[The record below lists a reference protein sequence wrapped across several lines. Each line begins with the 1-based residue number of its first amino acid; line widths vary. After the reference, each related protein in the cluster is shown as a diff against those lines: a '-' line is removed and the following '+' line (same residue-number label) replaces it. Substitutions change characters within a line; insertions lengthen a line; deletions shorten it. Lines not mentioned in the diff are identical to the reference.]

1 MNPLNNLE
9 KELNLL
15 ESKNNLRKLPA
26 THHMGREVEVN
37 GHPMLNLSSN
47 DYLGLATNLQLRAE
61 FLQTLTPETFLPSS
75 SSSRLLTGNFDVYT
89 RLEELLANKFH
100 KASALVFNSGYHM
113 NTGILPAVSDAHTLI
128 LADKLVHASIIDGIR
143 LSAAKCIR
151 YRHNHYEQLEQLL
164 AAYYQEYDKIII
176 VTESIFSMDGD
187 EADLCR
193 LVSLKR
199 QYDNVLL
206 YVDEAHGIGVRGAH
220 GLGCAEEQGCI
231 TDIDFLCGTFGKA
244 LASVGGYIVCSQ
256 VVRDYLVNKMRTFIF
271 TTALPPVNLMWT
283 LFILERLG
291 TFTHERENLKQIS
304 LLLKEALRERG
315 YDCPSTS
322 HILPMTIGDSGATVL
337 KAEDL
342 QRKGFYALPVRPP
355 TVPEGTSRIRFS
367 LTAAITE
374 DEIKNLIRTL

>member
-15 ESKNNLRKLPA
+15 ESKNNLRKLLA
-26 THHMGREVEVN
+26 THHIGREVEVN

-89 RLEELLANKFH
+89 RLEELLADKFH

-374 DEIKNLIRTL
+374 DEIRNLIRTL

>member
-26 THHMGREVEVN
+26 THHIGREVEVN
-37 GHPMLNLSSN
+37 RHLMLNLSSN

-61 FLQTLTPETFLPSS
+61 FLQTLTPETFLPTS

-143 LSAAKCIR
+143 FSAAKCIR

-164 AAYYQEYDKIII
+164 AAHHQEYDKIII

-231 TDIDFLCGTFGKA
+231 ANIDFLCGTFGKA

-283 LFILERLG
+283 LFILERLD

-374 DEIKNLIRTL
+374 DEIRNLIRTL